1 MPEEEPEPTLEE
13 LLEQLKDEDLTK
25 EELKLIEQA
34 DEIISNNR
42 FEELIKL
49 K

>member
-1 MPEEEPEPTLEE
+1 MSEEEQEPSFEE
-13 LLEQLKDEDLTK
+13 LLEQLQDEDLTR

-34 DEIISNNR
+34 DEIVANNR

>member
-1 MPEEEPEPTLEE
+1 MPEEEEEPTFEQ
-13 LLEQLKDEDLTK
+13 LLEQLKDEDLT
-25 EELKLIEQA
+25 EEEKMLIEHS
-34 DEIISNNR
+34 DEIVSNNS